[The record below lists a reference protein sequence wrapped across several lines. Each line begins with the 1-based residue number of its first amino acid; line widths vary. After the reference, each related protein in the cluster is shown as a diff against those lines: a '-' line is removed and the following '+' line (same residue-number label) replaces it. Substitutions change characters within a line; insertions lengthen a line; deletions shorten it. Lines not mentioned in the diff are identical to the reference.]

1 MLLGYPL
8 TTVYMTVLIVV
19 GLLTLLYVLFADIA
33 DGLADGIP
41 FFDLAIILPF
51 ITIGSAIG
59 YILEVFTALSP
70 FIVFIIALITSA
82 LLTAF
87 LYTFLF
93 VPLRRADVSLAYSD
107 ASLEGQAARVL
118 TPIPLD
124 GYGEILIEGV
134 SGSISKRAKSF
145 DETEIEYGTVVVI
158 VEVIDGT
165 AYVARS
171 QTFDS

>member
-19 GLLTLLYVLFADIA
+19 GLLTLIYMLFADIA
-33 DGLADGIP
+33 DGLAEGVP

-51 ITIGSAIG
+51 LTIGAAIG
-59 YILEVFTALSP
+59 YILESFTALASLP
-70 FIVFIIALITSA
+70 ILLLAIVMSAICTAL
-82 LLTAF
+82 

-93 VPLRRADVSLAYSD
+93 VPLRRADVSIAYTD
-107 ASLEGQAARVL
+107 ASLEGQPARVL
-118 TPIPLD
+118 TPIPVD

-145 DETEIEYGTVVVI
+145 DNTEIPQDAYVVI
-158 VEVIDGT
+158 VEVLDGT
-165 AYVARS
+165 AYVSIS
-171 QTFDS
+171 QVYTV